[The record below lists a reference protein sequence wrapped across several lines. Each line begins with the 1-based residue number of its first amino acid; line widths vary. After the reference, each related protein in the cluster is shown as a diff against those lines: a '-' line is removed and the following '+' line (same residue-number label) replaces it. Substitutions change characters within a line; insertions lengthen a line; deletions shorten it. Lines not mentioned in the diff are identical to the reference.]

1 MVELVD
7 LSQVLQ
13 EGDSDKVVE
22 LIQKALEDKIEPME
36 IVNKGLLPPMDVI
49 GEKFERGEIFLPELV
64 ISAQAMKAGMD
75 ILRPILTEAGEKPG
89 AKIVMGTV
97 HGDMHDIGK
106 SLVGM
111 ILQGAGFEV
120 IDLGTDVDSEKFIQ
134 SLKENDA
141 PLLGLSALLTTTM
154 IEMKTVID
162 DLAKE
167 GMREKVKVIIGGAPI
182 NQEFADEI
190 GADGYAPDAIS
201 ARGMIKELLES

>member
-1 MVELVD
+1 MAELAD
-7 LSQVLQ
+7 LFQALQ

-22 LIQKALEDKIEPME
+22 LVQKALEDKIEPME
-36 IVNKGLLPPMDVI
+36 IVNKGLLPSMDVI
-49 GEKFERGEIFLPELV
+49 DEKFGREEIFLPELI

-75 ILRPILTEAGEKPG
+75 ILRPLLTETGAKPR
-89 AKIVMGTV
+89 AKIVIGTV
-97 HGDMHDIGK
+97 RGDMHDIGK
-106 SLVGM
+106 NLVGM

-120 IDLGTDVDSEKFIQ
+120 IDLGTDVHSEKFIH
-134 SLKENDA
+134 SLKDNDA

-167 GMREKVKVIIGGAPI
+167 GMREKVKVIIGGAPTS
-182 NQEFADEI
+182 QEFVSEI

-201 ARGMIKELLES
+201 AKDKIKELLGS

>member
-1 MVELVD
+1 MVELAD

-22 LIQKALEDKIEPME
+22 LVQKALEDKIEPME
-36 IVNKGLLPPMDVI
+36 IINKSLLPAMDVI
-49 GEKFERGEIFLPELV
+49 GEKFGREEIFLPELV

-97 HGDMHDIGK
+97 QGDMHDIGK
-106 SLVGM
+106 NIVGM

-120 IDLGTDVDSEKFIQ
+120 IDLGTDVHSEKFIHA
-134 SLKENDA
+134 LKENDV

-162 DLAKE
+162 DLVKE
-167 GMREKVKVIIGGAPI
+167 GMREKVKVIIGGAPTS
-182 NQEFADEI
+182 QEFASEI

-201 ARGMIKELLES
+201 AKDKIKELLGS

>member
-1 MVELVD
+1 MVELAD

-22 LIQKALEDKIEPME
+22 LVQKALEDKIEPME
-36 IVNKGLLPPMDVI
+36 IINKGLLPTMDVI
-49 GEKFERGEIFLPELV
+49 GEKFGREEIFLPELV

-89 AKIVMGTV
+89 AKIVLGTV
-97 HGDMHDIGK
+97 KGDMHDIGK
-106 SLVGM
+106 SIVGM

-120 IDLGTDVDSEKFIQ
+120 IDLGTDVQSEKFIHA
-134 SLKENDA
+134 LKENDV

-162 DLAKE
+162 DLVRE
-167 GMREKVKVIIGGAPI
+167 GMREKVKVIIGGAPTS
-182 NQEFADEI
+182 QEFASEI

-201 ARGMIKELLES
+201 AKDKIKELLGS

>member
-7 LSQVLQ
+7 LSQVIQ

-22 LIQKALEDKIEPME
+22 LVQKALEDKIEPME

-49 GEKFERGEIFLPELV
+49 GERFEREEIFLPELV

-75 ILRPILTEAGEKPG
+75 ILRPILTEAGEKPM
-89 AKIVMGTV
+89 AKIVIGTV
-97 HGDMHDIGK
+97 EGDMHDIGK
-106 SLVGM
+106 NLVGM

-120 IDLGTDVDSEKFIQ
+120 IDLGTDVHSEKFIQ
-134 SLKENDA
+134 ALKENDVH
-141 PLLGLSALLTTTM
+141 LLGLSALLTTTM

-162 DLAKE
+162 ALVKE
-167 GMREKVKVIIGGAPI
+167 GMREKVKVIIGGAPTS
-182 NQEFADEI
+182 QEFASEI

-201 ARGMIKELLES
+201 AKDKIKELLES

>member
-1 MVELVD
+1 MVELAD
-7 LSQVLQ
+7 LSQVIK

-22 LIQKALEDKIEPME
+22 LVQKALEDKIEPME

-49 GEKFERGEIFLPELV
+49 GERFEREEIFLPELV

-75 ILRPILTEAGEKPG
+75 ILRPILTKAGEKPR

-97 HGDMHDIGK
+97 EGDMHDIGK
-106 SLVGM
+106 NLVGM

-120 IDLGTDVDSEKFIQ
+120 IDLGTDVNSEKFIHA
-134 SLKENDA
+134 LKENDV

-162 DLAKE
+162 DLVKE
-167 GMREKVKVIIGGAPI
+167 GMREKVKVIIGGAPTS
-182 NQEFADEI
+182 QEFASEI

-201 ARGMIKELLES
+201 AKDKIKELLGS

>member
-1 MVELVD
+1 MVELAD

-22 LIQKALEDKIEPME
+22 LVQKALEDKIEPME
-36 IVNKGLLPPMDVI
+36 IINKGLLPTMDVI
-49 GEKFERGEIFLPELV
+49 GEKFGREEIFLPELV

-75 ILRPILTEAGEKPG
+75 ILRPILTEAGEKPR
-89 AKIVMGTV
+89 AKIVLGTV
-97 HGDMHDIGK
+97 KGDMHDIGK
-106 SLVGM
+106 SIVGM

-120 IDLGTDVDSEKFIQ
+120 IDLGTDVQSEKFIHA
-134 SLKENDA
+134 LKENDV

-162 DLAKE
+162 DLVRE
-167 GMREKVKVIIGGAPI
+167 GMREKVKVIIGGAPTS
-182 NQEFADEI
+182 QEFASEI

-201 ARGMIKELLES
+201 AKDKIKELLGS